1 MFPFQLLFALAVLSP
16 EAVVEQ
22 ARKDGATGIR
32 VQRIQLDDDPPLEAV
47 IQFILPGQ
55 GVMGRVL
62 DPDGS
67 GWREAG
73 KFNSWW
79 RFEPADAE
87 KLFEF
92 REIVTPGVNDL
103 IVRHRSGGTEESSA
117 NLEIYRLR
125 KGVLVNVLSLKEQQT
140 AMEHPNNDVFETTAQ
155 LTYKPSRIDVL
166 SIRNPGNKRTCAIYT
181 WNEARFRFEES
192 STQDNCGP

>member
-22 ARKDGATGIR
+22 ARRDGATDVR

-62 DPDGS
+62 DPDGT

-79 RFEPADAE
+79 RFEPADAYR
-87 KLFEF
+87 LFEF
-92 REIVTPGVNDL
+92 RETVAAGINDV
-103 IVRHRSGGTEESSA
+103 IVRHRSGGTEESST
-117 NLEIYRLR
+117 NLDIYRLR

-140 AMEHPNNDVFETTAQ
+140 AMEHPNNDVYENAAQ
-155 LTYKPSRIDVL
+155 ITYKSGRIDVL
-166 SIRNPGNKRTCAIYT
+166 LIRNPGNKRTCATYT
-181 WNEARFRFEES
+181 WSEVRFRFEES
-192 STQDNCGP
+192 STDNNCRP